1 MRLEIVQIVESG
13 DEAEG
18 DLGLEVVGGC
28 GRLWEVVEVGGGRGA
43 RVI

>member
-1 MRLEIVQIVESG
+1 MRLEIVQLVESG

-28 GRLWEVVEVGGGRGA
+28 GRLWRSVLGGRGA
-43 RVI
+43 GMI